1 MNLHISL
8 MQGWAPVAIQ
18 IVTVALLVFAIGWR
32 TRRWRRI
39 WLPVS
44 ALVGVLVA
52 LATYWNIA
60 SNGLAGDPAP
70 LGLWAWL
77 ALTGL
82 AVGVAVLGWRSAD
95 WRRRGASMLTVPL
108 AMLCSALMLNLWVG
122 YFPTIQTAW
131 GQLTGGPLPGQTDSA
146 TVARMLASNTVPAKG
161 TVLPVTISA
170 DASGFAHRT
179 EWVYLPP
186 AYFTSDPPPAL
197 PTVMMIG
204 GQFNTAA
211 DWLRAGNAVATIDEF
226 AAKHDGNAPVFVFVD
241 SVGSFNNDTGCVNGT
256 RGNAADHL
264 TEDVVPFMIDT
275 FGVSDDPANWAVV
288 GWSTGGTCAVNL
300 TVKYPELFSAFVNI
314 DGDIAP
320 STGTKAQTIERL
332 FGGDADAYAQW
343 DPTTLMTE
351 NGSFD
356 GDIAG
361 WFAVSAAPGTVGAA
375 IPGSSLPEPPADIVA
390 ATPAEAARALCGL
403 GNAYDMECS
412 VVPQAGRHDWPF
424 AAQVL
429 AASLPWLA
437 SQIDT
442 PDVPEVL
449 LPGTPTQPDGVSIA
463 AEGETRTT
471 PTQRPTGV
479 R

>member
-1 MNLHISL
+1 MNLHLSL
-8 MQGWAPVAIQ
+8 MQGWAPIAIQ
-18 IVTVALLVFAIGWR
+18 IVTVALLVFAMGWR
-32 TRRWRRI
+32 TRRWRLV
-39 WLPVS
+39 WLPIS
-44 ALVGVLVA
+44 ALIGASVA
-52 LATYWNIA
+52 LVTHWNIA
-60 SNGLAGDPAP
+60 TNGLAGDPAP
-70 LGLWAWL
+70 PGLWAWL

-95 WRRRGASMLTVPL
+95 WRRRGASVLTVPL
-108 AMLCSALMLNLWVG
+108 TILCSALMLNLWVG
-122 YFPTIQTAW
+122 YFPTVQTAW

-146 TVARMLASNTVPAKG
+146 TVARMLAANTVPAKG

-170 DASGFAHRT
+170 DASGFAHRS

-186 AYFTSDPPPAL
+186 AYFASDPPPAL

-211 DWLRAGNAVATIDEF
+211 DWLRAGNAVATIDDF
-226 AAKHDGNAPVFVFVD
+226 AAKHGGNAPVFVFVD

-264 TEDVVPFMIDT
+264 TEDVVPYLVDH

-300 TVKYPELFSAFVNI
+300 TVKYPELFSTFVDI

-320 STGTKAQTIERL
+320 NTGTKAQTIERL
-332 FGGDADAYAQW
+332 FGGDATAYAEW
-343 DPTTLMTE
+343 DPATLITE
-351 NGSFD
+351 HGRYRD
-356 GDIAG
+356 VAG

-375 IPGSSLPEPPADIVA
+375 IPGSALPEPPDNASAV
-390 ATPAEAARALCGL
+390 TPTDAARALCGL
-403 GNAYDMECS
+403 GDAYGIDCA
-412 VVPQAGRHDWPF
+412 VVPQAGKHDWPF
-424 AAQVL
+424 AARVL

-437 SQIDT
+437 AQIET
-442 PDVPEVL
+442 PDVPEVP
-449 LPGTPTQPDGVSIA
+449 LPGTSAPPDGVSIA
-463 AEGETRTT
+463 ADGGTRITSI
-471 PTQRPTGV
+471 PRPTGV

>member
-1 MNLHISL
+1 MTPHISL

-18 IVTVALLVFAIGWR
+18 IATVALLVFAIGWR
-32 TRRWRRI
+32 TRRWRML

-44 ALVGVLVA
+44 ILIGVSVALV
-52 LATYWNIA
+52 THWNIA
-60 SNGLAGDPAP
+60 ANGLAGDPAP
-70 LGLWAWL
+70 VGMWAWL

-82 AVGVAVLGWRSAD
+82 AVGVAVFGWRSAD
-95 WRRRGASMLTVPL
+95 WRRRGASVLTVPL

-122 YFPTIQTAW
+122 YFPTMGTAW
-131 GQLTGGPLPGQTDSA
+131 GQLTGGPLPGQTDRA
-146 TVARMLASNTVPAKG
+146 TVAKMLATTTVPAKG
-161 TVLPVTISA
+161 KVLPVTISA

-186 AYFTSDPPPAL
+186 AYFASDPPPAL

-211 DWLRAGNAVATIDEF
+211 DWLRAGNAIATLDEF

-264 TEDVVPFMIDT
+264 TKDVVPYLIDN

-320 STGTKAQTIERL
+320 NTGTKAQTIERL

-343 DPTTLMTE
+343 DPTTLITE
-351 NGSFD
+351 HGPYD
-356 GDIAG
+356 EVAG
-361 WFAVSAAPGTVGAA
+361 WFAVSTPPGTDVTPT
-375 IPGSSLPEPPADIVA
+375 PGTALPEPPADVVA
-390 ATPAEAARALCGL
+390 GTPVAAARALCGL
-403 GNAYDMECS
+403 GNAYDIDCA
-412 VVPQAGRHDWPF
+412 VVPQAGKHDWPF
-424 AAQVL
+424 AAHVL

-442 PDVPEVL
+442 PEVPEVL
-449 LPGTPTQPDGVSIA
+449 LPGTSTQPDGVSIA
-463 AEGETRTT
+463 ADGGHVTT

>member
-32 TRRWRRI
+32 TRRWRML

-44 ALVGVLVA
+44 ALIGVA
-52 LATYWNIA
+52 LAVVTHWNIA
-60 SNGLAGDPAP
+60 ANGLAGDPAP
-70 LGLWAWL
+70 PGLWAWL

-82 AVGVAVLGWRSAD
+82 AGGVAALGWRSAD

-170 DASGFAHRT
+170 DASGFVHRT

-186 AYFTSDPPPAL
+186 AYFASDPPPAL

-226 AAKHDGNAPVFVFVD
+226 AAKHGGNAPVFVFAD

-264 TEDVVPFMIDT
+264 TEDVVPFMIDS

-300 TVKYPELFSAFVNI
+300 TVKYPELFSTFVNI

-320 STGTKAQTIERL
+320 NTGTKAQTIERL
-332 FGGDADAYAQW
+332 FGGDAAAYDEW
-343 DPTTLMTE
+343 DPATLITE
-351 NGSFD
+351 HGSFD
-356 GDIAG
+356 GDVAG

-403 GNAYDMECS
+403 GNAYDIECS
-412 VVPQAGRHDWPF
+412 VVPQAGKHDWPF

-463 AEGETRTT
+463 AEGGTQIT
-471 PTQRPTGV
+471 PMPRPTGV